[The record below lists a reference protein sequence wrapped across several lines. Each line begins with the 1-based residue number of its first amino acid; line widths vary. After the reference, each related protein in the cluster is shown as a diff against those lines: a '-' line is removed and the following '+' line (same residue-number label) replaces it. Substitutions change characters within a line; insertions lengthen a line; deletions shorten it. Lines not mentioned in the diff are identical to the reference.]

1 MMCERSLLGD
11 WSYSGASLDFSG
23 AFDTVVRESALER
36 LKESGASTSTVST
49 LISNTTARI
58 KLHHQLSGRFATN
71 LGVVQGVPLSP
82 LMFITYTEKT
92 MRAIDDAVS
101 APHGLPSQF
110 TQYADDTMVHDK
122 DPDSASQTVLSCE
135 PIFINDNLKL
145 NVQKT
150 QYFTASKTDNSWKSV
165 KLLGSHLGSVED
177 VSARMNPANRAFGTV
192 SWKRHTL
199 KSRLAMFSTLIL
211 PVLLYNCGL
220 WTLSKTLTSKLDT
233 WHQRKLRIV
242 LGIFNPHRISN
253 KRLYQQTKQRPLSEI
268 CRQRRLLRFGHIA
281 RQHPDSTSRK
291 ALEMAMNSRDIK
303 KPRGRPLLR
312 WIDIV

>member
-1 MMCERSLLGD
+1 MLLSVVRKILTTLLTKNITPSMQNYVRDTQSGFRPKHSTADEVFYTRMMCERSLLGD
-11 WSYSGASLDFSG
+11 WSYPGASLDFSG

-71 LGVVQGVPLSP
+71 LGVVQGDPLSP
-82 LMFITYTEKT
+82 PMFITYTEKT

-110 TQYADDTMVHDK
+110 TQYADDTMVHDI
-122 DPDSASQTVLSCE
+122 DPDSASQTVLSYE

-150 QYFTASKTDNSWKSV
+150 QYFTASKTDDSWKSV

-177 VSARMNPANRAFGTV
+177 VSARMSSADRAFGTV

-199 KSRLAMFSTLIL
+199 KSRLAMFSTLTQ
-211 PVLLYNCGL
+211 L
-220 WTLSKTLTSKLDT
+220 WPLDT
-233 WHQRKLRIV
+233 
-242 LGIFNPHRISN
+242 
-253 KRLYQQTKQRPLSEI
+253 QQDANI
-268 CRQRRLLRFGHIA
+268 
-281 RQHPDSTSRK
+281 
-291 ALEMAMNSRDIK
+291 
-303 KPRGRPLLR
+303 
-312 WIDIV
+312 